1 MMNLQLLNEAQI
13 VNEWA
18 PMLESVG
25 VSEGYKKNW
34 MSKYCHYHQMNESYI
49 NESSAFSGTGLAQ
62 LINVPGQGPVNLGT
76 ATGVSPANFYNTSYQ
91 GSGDKFPSLLPLAI
105 QVAAKTI
112 GFDIVSVIPMPGPTG
127 ILPYLDYI
135 YAGGKTNTTGAGAN
149 PPLMI
154 SIALDNVFTDTAPNP
169 DEVGPQVGDTYFA
182 LPLDA
187 AAATAS
193 STGYAVT
200 LAASDAAKL
209 VYVGKSFVTGDAIF
223 RVLSTGTITS
233 AGVYTGETDG
243 GVSIAEAFGVGGSG
257 YASIVLADSVG
268 TSDTTGTADNVVI
281 ADANGNTPGYVS
293 ALENHIYGF
302 SGAGNSD
309 TNTWN
314 GPFTDGTKAY
324 DPMSRGTGEQTYPRA
339 MGIQTF
345 TKNVQAGTFQVTISV
360 TTEQIQDMNRQ
371 FGIDIL
377 AMAEGVLVNEVSQS
391 INKHILS
398 RAFALGWQNNYDVYQ
413 TQGFTLNLT
422 VDPTQTASAGTTPSF
437 IGKNDT
443 GLSWSGNVPVYA
455 NYGGFE
461 NLSTAQ
467 QRVVSKIH
475 AASNLIHTRGRRG
488 PANFVITNA
497 QILSALNIVKGFSLA
512 PFDNTLN
519 QSSGQLY
526 PAGTLFG
533 MTVYVDPNMTW
544 DDTRVLVG
552 RKGADIEPGIKFMPY
567 LMAESISTIAEGT
580 MSPKIA
586 VKSRYALVEAGFY
599 PEAQYYCFYVDVPA
613 SGIA

>member
-1 MMNLQLLNEAQI
+1 MNNLQLLNEAQI
-13 VNEWA
+13 INEWA

-25 VSEGYKKNW
+25 VKDGYKKNW
-34 MSKYCHYHQMNESYI
+34 MSKYCHYHQMNESFV
-49 NESSAFSGTGLAQ
+49 NESFQGTGLAQ

-76 ATGVSPANFYNTSYQ
+76 AMTTPANFYNTSYQ

-105 QVAAKTI
+105 QVAAKTV

-135 YAGGKTNTTGAGAN
+135 YAGGKLDLNNPGSQNANKTQPIMISVPASTVYEDPTVGDYYYAAPLASTATTASTTGA
-149 PPLMI
+149 
-154 SIALDNVFTDTAPNP
+154 
-169 DEVGPQVGDTYFA
+169 E
-182 LPLDA
+182 
-187 AAATAS
+187 
-193 STGYAVT
+193 VT
-200 LAASDAAKL
+200 LAAVDAAKL
-209 VYVGKSFVTGDAIF
+209 TYVGKSFVSGDLIF
-223 RVLSTGTITS
+223 KVESTGAIT
-233 AGVYTGETDG
+233 G
-243 GVSIAEAFGVGGSG
+243 
-257 YASIVLADSVG
+257 
-268 TSDTTGTADNVVI
+268 TTGAYS
-281 ADANGNTPGYVS
+281 ADANPNAVTIAEVFDVGSGNTFASILGEDGTNNASDESYAACNGTSGAPFRPGYVS

-302 SGAGNSD
+302 SGAGAED
-309 TNTWN
+309 TGTWS

-324 DPMSRGTGEQTYPRA
+324 DPMSRGTGEETYPRA

-413 TQGFTLNLT
+413 TQGFTLNLSL
-422 VDPTQTASAGTTPSF
+422 DPTQTVAATSASY
-437 IGKNDT
+437 IGKTNAA
-443 GLSWSGNVPVYA
+443 LSWSNNIPAYADYGN
-455 NYGGFE
+455 FE

-467 QRVVSKIH
+467 QRIVSKIH

-488 PANFVITNA
+488 PANFVVTNA
-497 QILSALNIVKGFSLA
+497 QVLSALNIVKGFSLA

-544 DDTRVLVG
+544 NDTRILVG
-552 RKGADIEPGIKFMPY
+552 RKGADIEPGVKFMPY

-586 VKSRYALVEAGFY
+586 VKSRYALVDAGFY
-599 PEAQYYCFYVDVPA
+599 PEAQYYAFWVETPTA
-613 SGIA
+613 GIV

>member
-1 MMNLQLLNEAQI
+1 MNNLMNINEAQVI
-13 VNEWA
+13 NEWS
-18 PMLESVG
+18 PVLKDVGINES
-25 VSEGYKKNW
+25 YKVNW
-34 MSKYCHYHQMNESYI
+34 LSKYCHYHQLNESAAI
-49 NESSAFSGTGLAQ
+49 NESFQGTGLAQ
-62 LINVPGQGPVNLGT
+62 LINVPGQGAINLGT
-76 ATGVSPANFYNTSYQ
+76 AYGTSPSGFYNTSNQ

-105 QVAAKTI
+105 QVAAKTV

-135 YAGGKTNTTGAGAN
+135 YAGGK
-149 PPLMI
+149 L
-154 SIALDNVFTDTAPNP
+154 DTADSLNANTNQPMMFTISPSTIYNA
-169 DEVGPQVGDTYFA
+169 DVDQLTIGDTYYA
-182 LPLDA
+182 VPLQ
-187 AAATAS
+187 AS
-193 STGYAVT
+193 LSTPSGTNYAVT
-200 LAASDAAKL
+200 LAATSAAKI
-209 VYVGKSFVTGDAIF
+209 VYVGKSFVSGDLIF
-223 RVLSTGTITS
+223 RVTSTGTIASTGAYT
-233 AGVYTGETDG
+233 AGTNENT
-243 GVSIAEAFGVGGSG
+243 VSIADVFGF
-257 YASIVLADSVG
+257 
-268 TSDTTGTADNVVI
+268 
-281 ADANGNTPGYVS
+281 GNTPSSYSSIIGQASANTASTEAFASCNGNKPAYVS
-293 ALENHIYGF
+293 ALENHIYGP
-302 SGAGNSD
+302 SGAGSSN

-324 DPMSRGTGEQTYPRA
+324 DPMSRATGESTYPLS

-345 TKNVQAGTFQVTISV
+345 TKNVQAGTFQVNISV
-360 TTEQIQDMNRQ
+360 TTEQIQDLNRQ

-377 AMAEGVLVNEVSQS
+377 GMAEGVLVNEVSQT

-398 RAFALGWQNNYDVYQ
+398 RAFALGWQNNYEVYQ
-413 TQGFTLNLT
+413 TQGFTLN
-422 VDPTQTASAGTTPSF
+422 VSCDPTQTVAASTLSF
-437 IGKNDT
+437 IGKSDT
-443 GLSWSGNVPVYA
+443 AISWSSNIPAFA

-461 NLSTAQ
+461 NLSTVQ

-488 PANFVITNA
+488 PANFIVTNA
-497 QILSALNIVKGFSLA
+497 QVLSALNIVKGFSFA
-512 PFDNTLN
+512 PFDNNLN

-599 PEAQYYCFYVDVPA
+599 PEAQYYTFWVEPSPA
-613 SGIA
+613 GLA

>member
-1 MMNLQLLNEAQI
+1 MNLQLLNEAQI
-13 VNEWA
+13 INEWS

-25 VSEGYKKNW
+25 VKEGYKKNW
-34 MSKYCHYHQMNESYI
+34 LSKYCHYHQINESFTMNESF
-49 NESSAFSGTGLAQ
+49 AGTGLAQ
-62 LINVPGQGPVNLGT
+62 LVNVPGQGPINLGT
-76 ATGVSPANFYNTSYQ
+76 AMVTPANFYNTSYQ

-105 QVAAKTI
+105 QVAAKTV

-135 YAGGKTNTTGAGAN
+135 YAGGKLDYATSGQDAN
-149 PPLMI
+149 KTQPIMI
-154 SIALDNVFTDTAPNP
+154 SVPATSVYADLT
-169 DEVGPQVGDTYFA
+169 VGTTYYA
-182 LPLDA
+182 LPLQAGAD
-187 AAATAS
+187 TS
-193 STGYAVT
+193 SATGYDVAITV
-200 LAASDAAKL
+200 ADAAKL
-209 VYVGKSFVTGDAIF
+209 TYVGKSFVTGDLIF
-223 RVLSTGTITS
+223 RVVSTGTIDSDGDYTPSTS
-233 AGVYTGETDG
+233 TNPAGSTNTVT
-243 GVSIAEAFGVGGSG
+243 IADAFGVGAGTTYSSIVG
-257 YASIVLADSVG
+257 EASANKASDDAYASG
-268 TSDTTGTADNVVI
+268 NGTTGSPFR
-281 ADANGNTPGYVS
+281 PGYVS

-302 SGAGNSD
+302 TGAGADD

-324 DPMSRGTGEQTYPRA
+324 DPMSRGTGEETYPRA

-413 TQGFTLNLT
+413 TQGFTLNLSL
-422 VDPTQTASAGTTPSF
+422 DPTQTTSASTSSY
-437 IGKNDT
+437 IGKSNSALT
-443 GLSWSGNVPVYA
+443 WNGNIPAYA
-455 NYGGFE
+455 DYGNFE

-467 QRVVSKIH
+467 QRIVSKIH

-488 PANFVITNA
+488 PANFIVTNA
-497 QILSALNIVKGFSLA
+497 QVLSALNIVKGFSLA

-544 DDTRVLVG
+544 NDTRILVG

-586 VKSRYALVEAGFY
+586 VKSRYALVDAGFY
-599 PEAQYYCFYVDVPA
+599 PEAQYYAFWVETPA
-613 SGIA
+613 AGIV

>member
-1 MMNLQLLNEAQI
+1 MNNIQLLNEAQI
-13 VNEWA
+13 INEWA

-25 VSEGYKKNW
+25 VKDGYKKNW
-34 MSKYCHYHQMNESYI
+34 MSKYCHYHQMNESFV
-49 NESSAFSGTGLAQ
+49 NESFQGTGLAQ
-62 LINVPGQGPVNLGT
+62 LINVPGQGPVNMGT
-76 ATGVSPANFYNTSYQ
+76 AMTTPANFYNTSYQ

-105 QVAAKTI
+105 QVAAKTV

-135 YAGGKTNTTGAGAN
+135 YAGGKVDLDGNTNAN
-149 PPLMI
+149 ATQPLMI
-154 SIALDNVFTDTAPNP
+154 SV
-169 DEVGPQVGDTYFA
+169 
-182 LPLDA
+182 
-187 AAATAS
+187 AATSVYDDDVAQLTVGTSFFAAPLQSNLDTSS
-193 STGYAVT
+193 STNYEVT
-200 LAASDAAKL
+200 LEPAYAAL
-209 VYVGKSFVTGDAIF
+209 LTYVGKSFVTGDLIF
-223 RVLSTGTITS
+223 RVVSTGNITDSLGTYTAGASTNTVTIAQVFDVG
-233 AGVYTGETDG
+233 AGNT
-243 GVSIAEAFGVGGSG
+243 
-257 YASIVLADSVG
+257 YASIIGA
-268 TSDTTGTADNVVI
+268 TSATQANATSYA
-281 ADANGNTPGYVS
+281 AANGETAAPFRPGYVS

-302 SGAGNSD
+302 SGAGAND

-324 DPMSRGTGEQTYPRA
+324 DPMSRGTGEETYPRA

-413 TQGFTLNLT
+413 TQGFTLNLSL
-422 VDPTQTASAGTTPSF
+422 DPTQTTSATTSSY
-437 IGKNDT
+437 IGKSNT
-443 GLSWSGNVPVYA
+443 ALTWSGNIPAYA
-455 NYGGFE
+455 DYGNFE

-467 QRVVSKIH
+467 QRIVSKIH

-488 PANFVITNA
+488 PGNFIVTNA
-497 QILSALNIVKGFSLA
+497 QVLSALNIVKGFSLA

-544 DDTRVLVG
+544 NDTRILVG

-599 PEAQYYCFYVDVPA
+599 PEAQYYSFWVETPTA
-613 SGIA
+613 GIV

>member
-1 MMNLQLLNEAQI
+1 MNNLQLLNEAQI
-13 VNEWA
+13 INEWA

-25 VSEGYKKNW
+25 VKDGYKKNW
-34 MSKYCHYHQMNESYI
+34 MSKYCHYHQMNESFV
-49 NESSAFSGTGLAQ
+49 NESFQGTGLAQ
-62 LINVPGQGPVNLGT
+62 LVNVPGQGPVNLGT
-76 ATGVSPANFYNTSYQ
+76 AMTTPANFYNTSYQ

-105 QVAAKTI
+105 QVAAKTV

-127 ILPYLDYI
+127 ILPYLDYV
-135 YAGGKTNTTGAGAN
+135 YAGGKLDLDGTTNSDATQ
-149 PPLMI
+149 PLMI
-154 SIALDNVFTDTAPNP
+154 SIAATAIYE
-169 DEVGPQVGDTYFA
+169 DATVGTTYYA
-182 LPLDA
+182 APLQA
-187 AAATAS
+187 AADTS
-193 STGYAVT
+193 SATGYSVT
-200 LAASDAAKL
+200 LAADVAAKL
-209 VYVGKSFVTGDAIF
+209 TYVGKSFVTGDLIF
-223 RVLSTGTITS
+223 RVVSTGNIDSTGAYTAGANSNTVTI
-233 AGVYTGETDG
+233 AQVFDVGTGNTFASILGEASTDTA
-243 GVSIAEAFGVGGSG
+243 SDEA
-257 YASIVLADSVG
+257 YAS
-268 TSDTTGTADNVVI
+268 
-281 ADANGNTPGYVS
+281 ANGSTASPFRPGYVS

-302 SGAGNSD
+302 SGAGAND

-324 DPMSRGTGEQTYPRA
+324 DPMSRGTGEETYPRA

-413 TQGFTLNLT
+413 TQGFTLNLSL
-422 VDPTQTASAGTTPSF
+422 DPTQTTSATSSSY
-437 IGKNDT
+437 IGKTNAA
-443 GLSWSGNVPVYA
+443 LSWSGNIPAYA
-455 NYGGFE
+455 DYGNFE

-467 QRVVSKIH
+467 QRIVSKIH

-488 PANFVITNA
+488 PGNFIVTNA
-497 QILSALNIVKGFSLA
+497 QVLSALNIVKGFSLA

-519 QSSGQLY
+519 QSNGQLY

-544 DDTRVLVG
+544 NDTRVLIG

-599 PEAQYYCFYVDVPA
+599 PEAQYYTFWVETPA
-613 SGIA
+613 AGIV

>member
-1 MMNLQLLNEAQI
+1 MNNIQLLNEAQI
-13 VNEWA
+13 INEWA

-25 VSEGYKKNW
+25 VKDGYKKNW
-34 MSKYCHYHQMNESYI
+34 MSKYCHYHQMNESFV
-49 NESSAFSGTGLAQ
+49 NESFQGTGLAQ
-62 LINVPGQGPVNLGT
+62 LINVPGQGPVNMGT
-76 ATGVSPANFYNTSYQ
+76 AMTTPANFYNTSYQ

-105 QVAAKTI
+105 QVAAKTV

-135 YAGGKTNTTGAGAN
+135 YAGGKVDLDTNTNENATQ
-149 PPLMI
+149 PLMI
-154 SIALDNVFTDTAPNP
+154 SVPATTVYEDP
-169 DEVGPQVGDTYFA
+169 EVGETYFA
-182 LPLDA
+182 APLQSAVD
-187 AAATAS
+187 TSS
-193 STGYAVT
+193 STGASVT
-200 LAASDAAKL
+200 LAAEVAAKL
-209 VYVGKSFVTGDAIF
+209 TYVGKSFVTGDLIF
-223 RVLSTGTITS
+223 RVVSTGNIQ
-233 AGVYTGETDG
+233 TDG
-243 GVSIAEAFGVGGSG
+243 DYVAGASSNTVTIAQVFDVGSG
-257 YASIVLADSVG
+257 TTFASILGSTSETQANDESYAACNG
-268 TSDTTGTADNVVI
+268 TDNPALGVQFR
-281 ADANGNTPGYVS
+281 PGYVS

-302 SGAGNSD
+302 SGAGAND
-309 TNTWN
+309 TNTWS

-324 DPMSRGTGEQTYPRA
+324 DPMSRGTGEETYPRA

-413 TQGFTLNLT
+413 TQGFTLNLSL
-422 VDPTQTASAGTTPSF
+422 DPTQTVSATTSSY
-437 IGKNDT
+437 IGKSNT
-443 GLSWSGNVPVYA
+443 ALSWSGNIPAYA
-455 NYGGFE
+455 DYGNFE

-467 QRVVSKIH
+467 QRIVSKIH

-488 PANFVITNA
+488 PGNFIVTNA
-497 QILSALNIVKGFSLA
+497 QVLSALNIVKGFSLA

-544 DDTRVLVG
+544 NDTRILVG

-599 PEAQYYCFYVDVPA
+599 PEAQYYSFWVETPTA
-613 SGIA
+613 GIV

>member
-1 MMNLQLLNEAQI
+1 MNLQLINEAQI
-13 VNEWA
+13 INEWA

-25 VSEGYKKNW
+25 VTQGYKKNW
-34 MSKYCHYHQMNESYI
+34 MSKYCHYHQMNESFV
-49 NESSAFSGTGLAQ
+49 NENSAFAGTGLAQ

-76 ATGVSPANFYNTSYQ
+76 AMTTPANFYNTSYQ

-105 QVAAKTI
+105 QVAAKTV

-127 ILPYLDYI
+127 ILPYLDYV
-135 YAGGKTNTTGAGAN
+135 YAGGKTNATGAGAN

-154 SIALDNVFTDTAPNP
+154 SIALDNVFTDTTPSP

-182 LPLDA
+182 LPIDA
-187 AAATAS
+187 SADTSS
-193 STGYAVT
+193 STGYSVT
-200 LAASDAAKL
+200 LAAADAAKL

-223 RVLSTGTITS
+223 RVLSTGTIAST
-233 AGVYTGETDG
+233 GVYTGETDG
-243 GVSIAEAFGVGGSG
+243 TVSIADAFGVGGSG
-257 YASIVLADSVG
+257 YASVVLASSVG
-268 TSDTTGTADNVVI
+268 STDTTGTADSAVI

-302 SGAGNSD
+302 SGAGATDS
-309 TNTWN
+309 NTWN

-324 DPMSRGTGEQTYPRA
+324 DPMSRGTGEQTYPRS

-413 TQGFTLNLT
+413 TQGFTLNLS
-422 VDPTQTASAGTTPSF
+422 VDPTQTVAASTPSF
-437 IGKNDT
+437 IGKND
-443 GLSWSGNVPVYA
+443 SGITWNSNVPAYA

-488 PANFVITNA
+488 PGNFIVTNA

-544 DDTRVLVG
+544 EDTRVLVG

-586 VKSRYALVEAGFY
+586 VKSRYALVDAGFY
-599 PEAQYYCFYVDVPA
+599 PETQYYCFYVDVPA

>member
-1 MMNLQLLNEAQI
+1 MNLQLLNEAQI
-13 VNEWA
+13 INEWS

-25 VSEGYKKNW
+25 VKEGYKKNW
-34 MSKYCHYHQMNESYI
+34 LSKYCHYHQMNESFTM
-49 NESSAFSGTGLAQ
+49 NESFQGTGLAQ
-62 LINVPGQGPVNLGT
+62 LVNVPGQGPVNLGT
-76 ATGVSPANFYNTSYQ
+76 AMVTPANFYNTSYQ

-105 QVAAKTI
+105 QVAAKTV

-135 YAGGKTNTTGAGAN
+135 YAGGKLDYATSGQDAN
-149 PPLMI
+149 KTQPLMI
-154 SIALDNVFTDTAPNP
+154 SMPAT
-169 DEVGPQVGDTYFA
+169 EVYDGDTGQLTVGSTYYA
-182 LPLDA
+182 VPLE
-187 AAATAS
+187 AS
-193 STGYAVT
+193 LDTSKTTDYEVT
-200 LAASDAAKL
+200 LAECDAAKL
-209 VYVGKSFVTGDAIF
+209 VYVGKSFVTGDLIF
-223 RVLSTGTITS
+223 KVVSTGVLDSALDYQASTNPNTVTI
-233 AGVYTGETDG
+233 AD
-243 GVSIAEAFGVGGSG
+243 AFGVGSG
-257 YASIVLADSVG
+257 TTYSSIVGETSGQPNDTAYASG
-268 TSDTTGTADNVVI
+268 NGTTGAPFR
-281 ADANGNTPGYVS
+281 PGYVS

-302 SGAGNSD
+302 SGAGADD

-314 GPFTDGTKAY
+314 GPFTDGTKPY
-324 DPMSRGTGEQTYPRA
+324 DPMSRGTGEETYPRA

-398 RAFALGWQNNYDVYQ
+398 RAFALGWQNNYDVKQ
-413 TQGFTLNLT
+413 TQGFTLNLSL
-422 VDPTQTASAGTTPSF
+422 DPTQTVSATTSSY
-437 IGKNDT
+437 IGKSNT
-443 GLSWSGNVPVYA
+443 ALSWTNNIPAYADYGN
-455 NYGGFE
+455 FE

-467 QRVVSKIH
+467 QRIVSKIH

-488 PANFVITNA
+488 PANFVVTNA
-497 QILSALNIVKGFSLA
+497 QVLSALNIVKGFSLA

-544 DDTRVLVG
+544 NDTRILVG

-586 VKSRYALVEAGFY
+586 VKSRYALVDAGFY
-599 PEAQYYCFYVDVPA
+599 PEAQYYTFWVETPA
-613 SGIA
+613 AGIV